1 MEPHGAAQAHVQK
14 GMKTAWN
21 LLFDSRNLRSSVVRR
36 SIVAGHN
43 QPLSHCLK
51 AGLIWFLRLVVLAC
65 PVASAAFTR
74 SREPKQMTLDSWT
87 LWPSPSDW
95 FQSLNSQATSKLHTH
110 THTQCYDNA
119 PAHTSGRWNCVSVQL
134 DVKRFLSSWNWTWK
148 ALSRLWNKIIAGV
161 CEVFPVV
168 WDPHQ
173 SEMDHLK
180 ASWL

>member
-51 AGLIWFLRLVVLAC
+51 AELIWFLRLVVLAC

-110 THTQCYDNA
+110 THTMLWQRSCTHIWKVELCQC
-119 PAHTSGRWNCVSVQL
+119 PAGWKVFSFLLKLNMESSLKVMKQDHCRCVRS
-134 DVKRFLSSWNWTWK
+134 LSTC
-148 ALSRLWNKIIAGV
+148 LR
-161 CEVFPVV
+161 PTPV
-168 WDPHQ
+168 WDGPP
-173 SEMDHLK
+173 
-180 ASWL
+180 